1 MKPKH
6 LLVLFAGLTAT
17 MTVGG
22 DLIHR
27 LVDDRPPQTS
37 VATITPPASPPRTV
51 VILPVP
57 STAAPTTTTTSEAP
71 KTAHEAMQADL
82 GMLIA
87 PDTPCQEWAPLVL
100 EVGWPA
106 DELQNVLEEM
116 WQESR
121 CQPDVISSAN
131 DNGLMQINTVW
142 RNEFEQYFGPWELI
156 RDPRLNLMMAL
167 EIWRWHDDHR
177 GCGWE
182 PWSRPC

>member
-22 DLIHR
+22 ELVSR

-37 VATITPPASPPRTV
+37 PAIVTDPPAPTILIAPITV
-51 VILPVP
+51 
-57 STAAPTTTTTSEAP
+57 ATTTTSTTTDAP

-82 GMLIA
+82 GTLIA
-87 PDTPCQEWAPLVL
+87 PNTPCQEWAPLAL

-106 DELQNVLEEM
+106 EQLQNLLEEM

-121 CQPDVISSAN
+121 CQSDVISSAN

-142 RNEFEQYFGPWELI
+142 RDEFEEYFGPWEQI

-167 EIWRWHDDHR
+167 EIWRWHQDHQ
-177 GCGWE
+177 GCGWG
-182 PWSRPC
+182 PWSRAC